1 MDERKRQRREY
12 YLIAHAGLTS
22 DPAGTGGE
30 PFLALPATRLI
41 YRSVHRR
48 SANHSL
54 VALERTSGAI
64 RWLFV
69 EPPGKEVVE
78 KKAEWGFAASPLIV
92 DGVVYAVDLNG
103 RVYAFDAAF
112 AGAG

>member
-1 MDERKRQRREY
+1 MPGWAWARTAVSDD
-12 YLIAHAGLTS
+12 LVVAGS
-22 DPAGTGGE
+22 VGVGAFPGV
-30 PFLALPATRLI
+30 
-41 YRSVHRR
+41 RSG
-48 SANHSL
+48 SL